1 MDRAVQVHLLSGEV
15 QDNTE
20 MFNFFKAFVE
30 WVLFWMQYL
39 QSQRPCVLLC
49 SPLRPQDIQM
59 PVSARV
65 ADIFQRLGIQE
76 NEKSEAHGMWVKRSQ
91 ARYPGRW
98 LLVDT
103 GCGLLRVKWTV
114 RSTNPVVS
122 KHGNGT
128 LHIVTGKIINKRVI
142 SIYKSE
148 DHQQKTKVSIVKSW
162 DHPPFSKGSR
172 FLFPMQVLSELIS
185 ARPKW
190 ITG

>member
-76 NEKSEAHGMWVKRSQ
+76 NEKSEAHGIWVKRSLLLNDRLLQ
-91 ARYPGRW
+91 SQEARYPGRIW
-98 LLVDT
+98 E
-103 GCGLLRVKWTV
+103 
-114 RSTNPVVS
+114 VVV
-122 KHGNGT
+122 G
-128 LHIVTGKIINKRVI
+128 
-142 SIYKSE
+142 
-148 DHQQKTKVSIVKSW
+148 
-162 DHPPFSKGSR
+162 
-172 FLFPMQVLSELIS
+172 
-185 ARPKW
+185 
-190 ITG
+190 